1 MKVIQIL
8 GSLAALLLCFACGD
22 GTLQQEPVR
31 RSGQADVVSLDDDW
45 RFIRYGLQA
54 DGTRVE
60 EPAGMF
66 ETGVDDSGW
75 EKLDVPHDFAITGPF
90 RMDLSGNTG
99 RLPYQGIGWYRKTFT
114 VDKAD
119 QGKRFYVDF
128 DGVMAYAKVWLNGE
142 YVGTW
147 PYGYNS
153 FRLDLTP
160 FVKVGEPN
168 VLAVRTD
175 TEKWESRWY
184 PGAGIY
190 RHVWLVKTGQVHVKH
205 WGTKMEAEN
214 LTARTADL
222 HFTVE
227 VENHLDEAAKAVV
240 KTSVYELDSLDCL
253 GKRVLRF
260 DDQTLELPSQG
271 SGKVDMQKTLDDCK
285 RWDIESP
292 NRYMACVTVQVDG
305 KETDRYYT
313 PFGVREISV
322 SREGFFLNGRRVE
335 IKGVCNHHDLGAL
348 GAAFNM
354 SALERQFRI
363 MQEMGCNS
371 IRTSHNPPAPEVL
384 ELADKKGILIMDEAF
399 DAWASGKREW
409 DYNKLYEVWHRKDLE
424 ALVRRDWNHPS
435 VVFWSIGNEVMEQQ
449 NVEMTKH
456 LVDIVK
462 SLDKTRPVTNGYND
476 PNGGRASGASMALD
490 VMGVNYFFY
499 EQARWDA
506 DERYKNK
513 PTIGT
518 ETSSCLSTRG
528 VYFMGDTLRKGYQIT
543 SYDKDAPGWGC
554 TPDRQFATNFQFPHL
569 LGEYVWTGFDYL
581 GEPTP
586 FNSDNTN
593 LLNFRTDPSKRA
605 ELEKQLAELERTQP
619 PSRSSYFGIVDLAG
633 FPKDR
638 YYLYQSHWRPDLPM
652 AHILPHWNWEGR
664 EGQIIPVHVYTS
676 GTEAE
681 LFVNG
686 KSYGRKVKEAGKDFR
701 LVWDSVVYQPGCV
714 KVVAYKD
721 GKQWAEDE
729 VQTTG
734 KAQKIRLSADRASV
748 AGSEDELAFVTVTIV
763 DGSGRKVPTACLPL
777 KVEVTG
783 CGELVATD
791 NGDPTSFTPFQS
803 AGRESFNG
811 LALAIV
817 RGKKGAAGKMQVQ
830 VSGAGLESA
839 SLEIEVK

>member
-1 MKVIQIL
+1 MKAKHIL
-8 GSLAALLLCFACGD
+8 GILAAAMLCFVGEA
-22 GTLQQEPVR
+22 TAAEKNIVK
-31 RSGQADVVSLDDDW
+31 RSGQDDVISLDDDW

-54 DGTRVE
+54 DGTRVD
-60 EPAGMF
+60 EPEGLHLAD
-66 ETGVDDSGW
+66 VDDSTW
-75 EKLDVPHDFAITGPF
+75 RTLDVPHDFAIEGPF

-119 QGKRFYVDF
+119 SDKRIYVDF
-128 DGVMAYAKVWLNGE
+128 DGVMAYAKIWLNGN

-153 FRLDLTP
+153 FRMDLTP
-160 FVKVGEPN
+160 YIKFGEPN

-190 RHVWLVKTGQVHVKH
+190 RHVWLVKSGQVHVSH
-205 WGTKMEAEN
+205 WGTKMEADN
-214 LTARTADL
+214 LTEKTADL
-222 HFTVE
+222 HFSVK
-227 VENHLDEAAKAVV
+227 VENHLDKMARAVV
-240 KTSVYELDSLDCL
+240 KTDVYEVDASDRL

-260 DDQTLELPSQG
+260 DERTMILPSQG
-271 SGKVDMQKTLDDCK
+271 SGNIMLEKTLKNCK

-292 NRYMACVTVQVDG
+292 FRYMACVTVSVDG

-322 SREGFFLNGRRVE
+322 SRQGFFLNGRRVD

-348 GAAFNM
+348 GAAFNK

-384 ELADKKGILIMDEAF
+384 ELADKRGVLIMDEAF
-399 DAWASGKREW
+399 DAWAHGKRRW
-409 DYNKLYEVWHRKDLE
+409 DYNKLYNEWHERDLE

-449 NVEMTKH
+449 NIEMTKH

-462 SLDKTRPVTNGYND
+462 RLDKTRPVTNGYND
-476 PNGGRASGASMALD
+476 PNGGRASGAAMALD
-490 VMGVNYFFY
+490 VMGVNYFFH
-499 EQARWDA
+499 EQAKWDA
-506 DERYKNK
+506 DERYKNM

-528 VYFMGDTLRKGYQIT
+528 AYFLGDTIRKDFQIT
-543 SYDKDAPGWGC
+543 SYDLDAPGWGC
-554 TPDRQFATNFQFPHL
+554 NPDRQFATNCEFPHL

-586 FNSDNTN
+586 YNSDNTN
-593 LLNFRTDPSKRA
+593 LLNFRTDPTKRA
-605 ELEKQLAELERTQP
+605 ELEKQLEELARTQP

-638 YYLYQSHWRPDLPM
+638 YYLYQSHWRPELPM
-652 AHILPHWNWEGR
+652 AHILPHWNWEGC
-664 EGQIIPVHVYTS
+664 EGKVVPVHVYTS

-686 KSYGRKVKEAGKDFR
+686 KSYGRKAKQEGKDFR
-701 LVWDSVVYQPGCV
+701 LVWDNVVYQPGTV
-714 KVVAYKD
+714 RVVAYKD
-721 GKQWAEDE
+721 GKQWADDE
-729 VQTTG
+729 VTTTG
-734 KAQKIRLSADRASV
+734 KAQQIMLSDDRSTIESADNV
-748 AGSEDELAFVTVTIV
+748 LAFVTITVA
-763 DGSGRKVPTACLPL
+763 DASGRKVPGACMSLT
-777 KVEVTG
+777 VEVNG
-783 CGELVATD
+783 AVELVATD

-803 AGRESFNG
+803 AQRESFNG

-817 RGKKGAAGKMQVQ
+817 RGKKGADGKMQVT
-830 VSGAGLESA
+830 VTGEGLQSA
-839 SLEIEVK
+839 TIEIDVK

>member
-1 MKVIQIL
+1 MKVTQIL
-8 GSLAALLLCFACGD
+8 GSLAAALLCFACGD
-22 GTLQQEPVR
+22 GPIQQGPVKR
-31 RSGQADVVSLDDDW
+31 PGQANVVSLDDDW

-60 EPAGMF
+60 EPEGMF
-66 ETGVDDSGW
+66 EVDADDSAW
-75 EKLDVPHDFAITGPF
+75 EKLDVPHDFAIQGPF

-99 RLPYQGIGWYRKTFT
+99 RLPYQGIGWYRKTFK
-114 VDKAD
+114 VDEAD
-119 QGKRFYVDF
+119 RGKRFYVDF

-160 FVKVGEPN
+160 FVKVGEHN

-190 RHVWLVKTGQVHVKH
+190 RHVWLVKTGQVHVSH
-205 WGTKMEAEN
+205 WGTKMEATN
-214 LTARTADL
+214 LTEKTADL
-222 HFTVE
+222 HFSVT
-227 VENHLDEAAKAVV
+227 VENHLDEETSAVV

-253 GKRVLRF
+253 GKRVLSF
-260 DDQTLELPSQG
+260 SDQTLKLAPQG
-271 SGKVDMQKTLDDCK
+271 SGKIDLQETLTGCK

-292 NRYMACVTVQVDG
+292 NRYMACVTIQVDG
-305 KETDRYYT
+305 QETDRYFT
-313 PFGVREISV
+313 PFGVRDIRV
-322 SREGFFLNGRRVE
+322 SREGFFLNGRRVA

-348 GAAFNM
+348 GAAFNL

-371 IRTSHNPPAPEVL
+371 IRTSHNPPAPEL
-384 ELADKKGILIMDEAF
+384 LDLADKKGILIMDEAF
-399 DAWASGKREW
+399 DAWANGKREW
-409 DYNKLYEVWHRKDLE
+409 DYNKLYAEWHEKDLE

-435 VVFWSIGNEVMEQQ
+435 VIFWSIGNEVMEQQ
-449 NVEMTKH
+449 NIEMTKH

-462 SLDKTRPVTNGYND
+462 KLDKTRPVTNGYNA
-476 PNGGRASGASMALD
+476 PNGGRASGASKALD

-499 EQARWDA
+499 EQAKWDA
-506 DERYKNK
+506 DAYYKNM

-528 VYFMGDTLRKGYQIT
+528 VYFLGDTIRKDYQIT
-543 SYDKDAPGWGC
+543 SYDVDAPGWGC
-554 TPDRQFATNFQFPHL
+554 NPDRQFATNYQFPHL

-605 ELEKQLAELERTQP
+605 ELEKQLAELARTQP

-638 YYLYQSHWRPDLPM
+638 YYLYQSHWRPDFPM
-652 AHILPHWNWEGR
+652 AHILPHWNWAGCEGKN
-664 EGQIIPVHVYTS
+664 IPVHVYTS

-686 KSYGRKVKEAGKDFR
+686 KSYGRKAKEEGKDFR
-701 LVWDSVVYQPGCV
+701 LVWDSVVYQPGTV
-714 KVVAYKD
+714 KVIAYKE
-721 GKQWAEDE
+721 GKRWAEDE
-729 VQTTG
+729 IQTTG
-734 KAQKIRLSADRASV
+734 KAQKIQLSVDRRSIS
-748 AGSEDELAFVTVTIV
+748 GSEDVLAFVTATIV
-763 DGSGRKVPTACLPL
+763 DASGRKVPTACLPL

-803 AGRESFNG
+803 AERESFNG

-817 RGKKGAAGKMQVQ
+817 RGKQGATGKMQVQ
-830 VSGAGLESA
+830 VSGAGLEPDSI
-839 SLEIEVK
+839 EIEVK